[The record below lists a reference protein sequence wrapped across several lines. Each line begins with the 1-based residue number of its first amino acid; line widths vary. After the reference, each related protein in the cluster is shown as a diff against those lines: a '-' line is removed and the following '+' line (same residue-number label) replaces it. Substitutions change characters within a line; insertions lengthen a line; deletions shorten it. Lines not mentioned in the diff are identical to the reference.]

1 MDSRLGGKMKVEELK
16 KILLKKKERRDQL
29 KGLLEGET
37 KRLKEKGCPNEDQAE
52 QKMGDLKKEIGRA
65 MDEIQEGIDSIA
77 RAYDLD

>member
-1 MDSRLGGKMKVEELK
+1 MDSRLGDKMKVEELK

-29 KGLLEGET
+29 NGLLEGET
-37 KRLKEKGCPNEDQAE
+37 KRLKEKGCLNEDQAE

-65 MDEIQEGIDSIA
+65 MDEIQEGIDSIV